1 MNLLLPSIGNKV
13 DLARLLGAAVH
24 ERGGRLLGSD
34 LSPDAAALAL
44 VDMRVE
50 LPRFDD
56 AGFWDVF
63 AAVARDVGIDAVVP
77 ARNEELPQ
85 WARRAEAGELTVRL
99 LLSTERT
106 LRICLDKAALYAAA
120 ESAGIRCPP
129 WQPADA
135 WIARPAVQFPVI
147 LKPVSGSGSRGIHVA
162 RDSNELVRWIEH
174 LDRPYLVQKHKV
186 GREFSVDCFA
196 TTTGLLDL
204 VFVRERTQV
213 QKGQCTIGTPVDDP
227 ELVSLC
233 RSLARELHFRGVV
246 NFQFIRDGEGAWL
259 IDLNPRFPGGIA
271 QTESAGF
278 AFCERTVAALAGI
291 GLSGA

>member
-1 MNLLLPSIGNKV
+1 MNLLLPSIGNKI
-13 DLARLLGAAVH
+13 DLARLLGAAIQK
-24 ERGGRLLGSD
+24 RGGRLLGSD
-34 LSPDAAALAL
+34 LSSDAPALDL

-56 AGFWDVF
+56 PAFWDVF
-63 AAVARDVGIDAVVP
+63 AAVARDAAIDAVVP
-77 ARNEELPQ
+77 VRNEELPQ
-85 WARRAEAGELTVRL
+85 WARRAEAGELPVRL

-106 LRICLDKAALYAAA
+106 LRICLDKAALYEAA

-129 WQPADA
+129 WQPANA
-135 WIARPAVQFPVI
+135 WIARPAPQCPVI

-174 LDRPYLVQKHKV
+174 LDRPCLVQEHKV

-196 TTTGLLDL
+196 TTTGQLDL

-213 QKGQCTIGTPVDDP
+213 QNGQCTIGTPVDDP

-233 RSLARELHFRGVV
+233 RSMAREFDFRGVV

-278 AFCERTVAALAGI
+278 AFCERTVAALAG
-291 GLSGA
+291 SG